1 VFKIPKPLA
10 YREILLLSVAICL
23 FSTRA
28 FADLTWPTNQFLPS
42 FSSPALLDCIDVSSA
57 SSAEQNLFASL
68 EGIVNRTKP
77 RIACVSSGNQEGEF
91 TWLDLHDLAYGI
103 VNGYDAILKYETNV
117 TGLVVT
123 DPNQPDTLNLATTIA
138 GVNNELI
145 CDPRLLQKLTNA
157 PYSLTIKDDLRGIFS
172 TKYQIYGYLYA
183 NYWPKC
189 THRIIAGMETNG
201 NGALRDYLVARESS
215 RSMAGPGLIRR
226 CRRTRALCFRNASRW
241 QRLHGLVASEGN
253 GLKWIAQYGIPVPAS
268 DWFDNAS
275 LFSGVARPISIPPI
289 PPAPPLQNK
298 IYVSFTLSDG
308 DNVQYMQHQ
317 MYVLWRNPARGSV
330 PIGWTAQPLSADLD
344 PAMLDYYWSTA
355 TTNDC
360 LLAGPIRC
368 GLHPNQLLE
377 CLL

>member
-1 VFKIPKPLA
+1 
-10 YREILLLSVAICL
+10 
-23 FSTRA
+23 
-28 FADLTWPTNQFLPS
+28 
-42 FSSPALLDCIDVSSA
+42 
-57 SSAEQNLFASL
+57 
-68 EGIVNRTKP
+68 
-77 RIACVSSGNQEGEF
+77 
-91 TWLDLHDLAYGI
+91 
-103 VNGYDAILKYETNV
+103 
-117 TGLVVT
+117 
-123 DPNQPDTLNLATTIA
+123 
-138 GVNNELI
+138 
-145 CDPRLLQKLTNA
+145 
-157 PYSLTIKDDLRGIFS
+157 
-172 TKYQIYGYLYA
+172 
-183 NYWPKC
+183 
-189 THRIIAGMETNG
+189 
-201 NGALRDYLVARESS
+201 
-215 RSMAGPGLIRR
+215 
-226 CRRTRALCFRNASRW
+226 
-241 QRLHGLVASEGN
+241 VASEGN